1 MNQQPAILSLSQQ
14 AMACLALSLILGC
27 AVSAEARVP
36 RIVIEQ
42 RQSPAYEGKSFGG
55 VGQYEILSGKAY
67 GELDPK
73 DPHNTIITDLQFAP
87 RNTRGFVEYVAT
99 FTLVKPVDLAKANG
113 VLLYAVPN
121 RGNRITTTAFGVAG
135 ETGEEFFLN
144 RGYVILHSGWQGD
157 LPPRPGA
164 EMISV
169 PIAKN
174 PDGSSIVSPTLAR
187 FSNMPA
193 GANTLSLPVAHEAAN
208 LDTAKATLTKRAS
221 E

>member
-1 MNQQPAILSLSQQ
+1 
-14 AMACLALSLILGC
+14 
-27 AVSAEARVP
+27 
-36 RIVIEQ
+36 
-42 RQSPAYEGKSFGG
+42 
-55 VGQYEILSGKAY
+55 
-67 GELDPK
+67 
-73 DPHNTIITDLQFAP
+73 
-87 RNTRGFVEYVAT
+87 
-99 FTLVKPVDLAKANG
+99 VDLAKANG

-135 ETGEEFFLN
+135 ETGEEFFLK

-174 PDGSSIVSPTLAR
+174 PNGSSIVGPALAR

-193 GANTLSLPVAHEAAN
+193 DANTLSLPVAHETAS
-208 LDTAKATLTKRAS
+208 LDTAKAALTKRAS
-221 E
+221 EEGAVIPISGADWAFADCGKAPFPGAPDANKVCVIGGFDLFGVFRL

>member
-14 AMACLALSLILGC
+14 AVVCLALTLILGC
-27 AVSAEARVP
+27 AVNVEARVT

-42 RQSPAYEGKSFGG
+42 IQSPAYEGRAFGG
-55 VGQYEILSGKAY
+55 VGQYEILAGKAY

-87 RNTRGFVEYVAT
+87 RNTLGMVEYLAT
-99 FTLVKPVDLAKANG
+99 FTLVKPMDLAKANG
-113 VLLYAVPN
+113 MLLYAVPN
-121 RGNRITTTAFGVAG
+121 RGNRISIPAFGVAG
-135 ETGEEFFLN
+135 ESGDEFFLK
-144 RGYVILHSGWQGD
+144 RGYIILHSGWQGD

-164 EMISV
+164 ETITV

-174 PDGSSIVSPTLAR
+174 PDGSSILGLALAR

-193 GANTLSLPVAHEAAN
+193 GANTLSL
-208 LDTAKATLTKRAS
+208 
-221 E
+221 

>member
-1 MNQQPAILSLSQQ
+1 MKTLLTPLHFIPKSLVVCF
-14 AMACLALSLILGC
+14 AAAGFLVC

-87 RNTRGFVEYVAT
+87 RNSRGMVEYAAT

-121 RGNRITTTAFGVAG
+121 RGNRITPSAIGVAG
-135 ETGEEFFLN
+135 GTRGKVFFERRDIILPSRGE
-144 RGYVILHSGWQGD
+144 GG
-157 LPPRPGA
+157 PPHRPPGPK
-164 EMISV
+164 I
-169 PIAKN
+169 PPPDPQKT
-174 PDGSSIVSPTLAR
+174 DGSSTPVPGAAR
-187 FSNMPA
+187 
-193 GANTLSLPVAHEAAN
+193 L
-208 LDTAKATLTKRAS
+208 
-221 E
+221 